1 MSVYCPHA
9 TGKGLSYRSKE
20 HRNADGLLGACHLGG
35 IELAIGFNES
45 LWSAGLWARDACRR
59 MVLSVRCQI
68 AQLSPRDLFQGFS
81 GAERGKASRRVGRE
95 RRRQSPAFAR
105 LEKQVA
111 ELNIAAFFLL
121 SRLTN
126 PALLVLF

>member
-1 MSVYCPHA
+1 
-9 TGKGLSYRSKE
+9 
-20 HRNADGLLGACHLGG
+20 
-35 IELAIGFNES
+35 
-45 LWSAGLWARDACRR
+45 

-95 RRRQSPAFAR
+95 GRRTSPVSTR

-111 ELNIAAFFLL
+111 ELTVAAFFLQ